1 MTFPATHLLQTSL
14 GFLPARKVDVFAYL
28 DADGV
33 ELHVPESQAFPCRRV
48 DGRWAVDSQRATSE
62 QLQIAIDLGLRTC

>member
-14 GFLPARKVDVFAYL
+14 GFLPARKVDAVSYL

-33 ELHVPESQAFPCRRV
+33 ALHVPEAQAYPCRRV
-48 DGRWAVDSQRATSE
+48 DGRWAVDSQRATPE
-62 QLQIAIDLGLRTC
+62 QLQTAIDMGLRTC